1 MNEYKRNVGLLGRFL
16 FILRFF
22 SKGIV
27 HLVSVERT
35 FRHNEFG
42 RKFVELFLKIGRAAC
57 YNG

>member
-1 MNEYKRNVGLLGRFL
+1 MNEYKRNVGRFGL
-16 FILRFF
+16 YYDSFP
-22 SKGIV
+22 KGIA

-35 FRHNEFG
+35 FRHNELG